1 MDMKSS
7 MRLTAASVIGG
18 LVIAV
23 SACGPGVS
31 GGSGGGDYPSKR
43 IEIIVPYGAGGA
55 TDTHARSLAD
65 GLSTELGVNVQIVNQ
80 PGSGGAIG
88 TSEAA
93 QASPDGYELLFA
105 PASAFTS
112 VPNLQNVSYSE
123 EDFEGIAMMYQ
134 QGYGLVAGAD
144 DFESLDDLA
153 SADGRIT
160 YAFTGTGNP
169 THLAAESFAQEAGIE
184 VEGVPFDAAT
194 DAIQA
199 VRGGQVDFTIAD
211 LNIAGAQV
219 DQDDDL
225 VALAVSADER
235 QEQLPDVPTFQEEG
249 YMPDDV
255 YAARFAL
262 AAPAGTPDETL
273 ETIRESTDAVLTSES
288 FGEFAK
294 TNYLYPSPFDDPQKW
309 FTEWIPKERDRVKTK
324 FDEFGIG

>member
-1 MDMKSS
+1 MKLSA
-7 MRLTAASVIGG
+7 RLTAVSVIGS
-18 LVIAV
+18 LALAV
-23 SACGPGVS
+23 SACGPGMS
-31 GGSGGGDYPSKR
+31 GGAGGDEYPSQR
-43 IEIIVPYGAGGA
+43 IEVIVPYGAGGA
-55 TDTHARSLAD
+55 TDTHARALAD

-93 QASPDGYELLFA
+93 QATADGYELLFA

-112 VPNLQNVSYSE
+112 VPNLQTVSYSE

-144 DFESLDDLA
+144 DFTSLEDLA
-153 SADGRIT
+153 SAEGRLT

-169 THLAAESFAQEAGIE
+169 THLAAESFAQESGIE

-219 DQDDDL
+219 SQDEDL
-225 VALAVSADER
+225 VALAVSTEER
-235 QEQLPDVPTFQEEG
+235 QPQMPDVPTFHEEG

-255 YAARFAL
+255 YAARFAM
-262 AAPAGTPDETL
+262 AAPAGTPDET
-273 ETIRESTDAVLTSES
+273 ISTLRDSIDTVLTSDS
-288 FGEFAK
+288 FGEFAE
-294 TNYLYPSPFDDPQKW
+294 TNYLYPSPFDDTQEW
-309 FTEWIPKERDRVKTK
+309 FAEWIPEERDRVATK
-324 FDEFGIG
+324 FEEFGIG